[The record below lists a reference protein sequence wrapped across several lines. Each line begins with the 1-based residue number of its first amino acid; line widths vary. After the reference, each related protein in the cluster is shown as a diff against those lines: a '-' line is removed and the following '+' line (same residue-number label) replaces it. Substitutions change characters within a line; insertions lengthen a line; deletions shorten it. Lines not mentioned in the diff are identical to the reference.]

1 MRSSYKPIGRFIRL
15 VKTRNAGLEV
25 TELRGIRIN
34 KEFMP
39 SVANV
44 IGTDLGN
51 YKVVRKNQFA
61 YNPMHVGRDGILPIA
76 RLEAEEPVIV
86 SPAYVVFEIRNPD
99 ELLPEYLMMWCRRPE
114 FDRQAW
120 FTTDSS
126 VRGGFDWK
134 DFCEMEMPVPS
145 PEKQREIVAEY
156 ETVVNRIALNER
168 LGRKLEET
176 AQAIYKHWF
185 VDFEFPMSAEY
196 AKKLGKPELEGKPYK
211 SSGGE
216 MIHNEAL
223 EDNLPANWDFGCWGD
238 IATVLC
244 GFAFPGEEYS
254 TGTGIAVARGENV
267 SEQFFRWD
275 TRKTWDHELP
285 ARAAKCRLQEW
296 DIIIGMDGSKV
307 GKNWAIVSKY
317 DLPMILAQR
326 VACVR
331 GNRSSFQCFLYFSM
345 FSDRFFNHV
354 CQVATG
360 TSVPHISAQQ
370 ILDFQI
376 VIPDINLLGDFARL
390 IKGLLE
396 SQKNQISINSNLEEL
411 RTNILSKMAL
421 QPLAS
426 LTASTA

>member
-44 IGTDLGN
+44 IGTDLEN

-76 RLEAEEPVIV
+76 QLDSEEPVIV
-86 SPAYVVFEIRNPD
+86 SPAYVVFEIGNPD

-156 ETVVNRIALNER
+156 ETVVKRIALNEK

-185 VDFEFPMSAEY
+185 VDFEFPMSAED
-196 AKKLGKPELEGKPYK
+196 ARKLSKPELEGKPYQ

-216 MIHNEAL
+216 MVFDEVLKTKIPL
-223 EDNLPANWDFGCWGD
+223 EWETLSLGELGMIRGGKRLPLGLELQREKTAHPYIRVSDMGSMKFSNLTQNFQFLSSETQKL
-238 IATVLC
+238 ISRYV
-244 GFAFPGEEYS
+244 
-254 TGTGIAVARGENV
+254 V
-267 SEQFFRWD
+267 SPND
-275 TRKTWDHELP
+275 
-285 ARAAKCRLQEW
+285 
-296 DIIIGMDGSKV
+296 
-307 GKNWAIVSKY
+307 
-317 DLPMILAQR
+317 
-326 VACVR
+326 
-331 GNRSSFQCFLYFSM
+331 
-345 FSDRFFNHV
+345 
-354 CQVATG
+354 
-360 TSVPHISAQQ
+360 
-370 ILDFQI
+370 
-376 VIPDINLLGDFARL
+376 VI
-390 IKGLLE
+390 
-396 SQKNQISINSNLEEL
+396 ISIVGTIGIVKVVDESLNGANLTENCARIYGMQKIKPSYLFHYLSSEAGRQEIEL
-411 RTNILSKMAL
+411 RTVGGVQGKLPLYNISGLMLTVPPSCLVAKFEEMIRKVDRNLKQSIKGANLLSLLRDMIL
-421 QPLAS
+421 TRVVLAE
-426 LTASTA
+426 